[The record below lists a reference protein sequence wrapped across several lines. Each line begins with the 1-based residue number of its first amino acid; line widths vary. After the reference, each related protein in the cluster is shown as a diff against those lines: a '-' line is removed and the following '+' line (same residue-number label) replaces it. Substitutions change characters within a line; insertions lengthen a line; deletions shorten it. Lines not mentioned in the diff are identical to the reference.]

1 MKTNVK
7 VIIAI
12 FIFIMLSIS
21 IQRYAEKCKKAEC
34 NLDVEQIQKE
44 YVEEV

>member
-12 FIFIMLSIS
+12 FIFIMLSVS

-34 NLDVEQIQKE
+34 ELEVHEIQHE
-44 YVEEV
+44 YADEI